1 MKITVQIKLKARQSR
16 LEKIEDLLS
25 GQEYYM
31 AYIVSAPIDG
41 KANEEVIW
49 LVSDY
54 FNIRKDQTKIAS
66 WITSKIKVIEINSL

>member
-41 KANEEVIW
+41 KANEEVI
-49 LVSDY
+49 
-54 FNIRKDQTKIAS
+54 
-66 WITSKIKVIEINSL
+66 